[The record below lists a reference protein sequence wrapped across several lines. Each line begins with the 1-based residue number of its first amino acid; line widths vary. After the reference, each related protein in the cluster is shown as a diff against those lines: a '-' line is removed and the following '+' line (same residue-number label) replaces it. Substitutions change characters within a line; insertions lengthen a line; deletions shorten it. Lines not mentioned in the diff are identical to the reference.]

1 MRMLLVEKTGVYL
14 QNGEDSVGFKDLDEL
29 KFYTGVDLTQTVG
42 GTRVGYEPDRGMH
55 TEFDGSSTTECPV
68 PYTIYDQLL
77 AQVSLYA
84 ARKTNPLYGL
94 TGVRLFEAQKR
105 VDEADVRRIYEE
117 ESEAPVECLG
127 RTWNGGQDSA
137 SYIQGAVGLAQA
149 LGEENVQITDIDNV
163 AHTMTFTDALTVAAT
178 VGAQFRDAFLK
189 KQAGLVEIANRVMEE
204 VP

>member
-1 MRMLLVEKTGVYL
+1 MLLVEKTGVYL

-55 TEFDGSSTTECPV
+55 TEFDGSSTTERPV

-77 AQVSLYA
+77 AQVSLYT

-105 VDEADVRRIYEE
+105 VDESEVRRVYEE
-117 ESEAPVECLG
+117 ESEAPVVCLG
-127 RTWNGGQDSA
+127 HTWNGGQDSA
-137 SYIQGAVGLAQA
+137 SYIQGAVNLAQA
-149 LGEENVQITDIDNV
+149 LGESTVTITDIANV
-163 AHTMTFTDALTVAAT
+163 GHTMSFADALAISAT
-178 VGAQFRDAFLK
+178 IGKAFRDAFFK
-189 KQAGLVEIANRVMEE
+189 KQAALVEINGRVFQ
-204 VP
+204 